1 MGHAEVISL
10 DEVRAT
16 QRLSQL
22 RQQLHDFFDQWLDR
36 LEPHLD
42 DEPMSLT
49 DLTAVMGQL
58 RQDLMGGLTETV
70 IEHTYTAEIEQTQA
84 ECPTCDRLLTVRR
97 QAHRTVDTLI
107 GPVRL
112 KRSYFYCLGCR
123 QGFHPLDASLEV
135 VAGRYQLDV
144 QQAIAQ
150 GATEMPYETAHSL
163 LRDWSGIEV
172 SVERMHTLTN
182 AMADGLSVLDVSPD
196 VDDIRSQIRTLES
209 GKRRR
214 PVMVLA
220 IDGAHVPT
228 RPDEAGELIDAPKR
242 HRARRARWKGGYKE
256 AKGLRLYAFDAE
268 RIVHMLSWHQVQED
282 DAIGAALDHIKDK
295 GLIPDDEGMSEDW
308 PCAYVSLVMARPG
321 YGTRFKRVFPR
332 RVKFSITITARNG
345 FIESPPPSME
355 KVSRAR
361 NGPKR
366 HSHGFIT
373 GKWDQSLVV

>member
-22 RQQLHDFFDQWLDR
+22 RQQLHESFDQWLDR

-84 ECPTCDRLLTVRR
+84 ECPTCDRLLSVRR

-107 GPVRL
+107 GPLRL

-123 QGFHPLDASLEV
+123 QGVHPRDASLEV

-182 AMADGLSVLDVSPD
+182 AMADGLSVLDGSPA

-228 RPDEAGELIDAPKR
+228 RPDEAGEWIDAPKR
-242 HRARRARWKGGYKE
+242 HRARRARWQGGYKE
-256 AKGLRLYAFDAE
+256 AKGLRWYAVDAE
-268 RIVHMLSWHQVQED
+268 RIVHM
-282 DAIGAALDHIKDK
+282 
-295 GLIPDDEGMSEDW
+295 
-308 PCAYVSLVMARPG
+308 
-321 YGTRFKRVFPR
+321 
-332 RVKFSITITARNG
+332 
-345 FIESPPPSME
+345 
-355 KVSRAR
+355 
-361 NGPKR
+361 
-366 HSHGFIT
+366 
-373 GKWDQSLVV
+373 

>member
-1 MGHAEVISL
+1 
-10 DEVRAT
+10 
-16 QRLSQL
+16 
-22 RQQLHDFFDQWLDR
+22 
-36 LEPHLD
+36 
-42 DEPMSLT
+42 
-49 DLTAVMGQL
+49 
-58 RQDLMGGLTETV
+58 
-70 IEHTYTAEIEQTQA
+70 
-84 ECPTCDRLLTVRR
+84 
-97 QAHRTVDTLI
+97 
-107 GPVRL
+107 
-112 KRSYFYCLGCR
+112 
-123 QGFHPLDASLEV
+123 
-135 VAGRYQLDV
+135 
-144 QQAIAQ
+144 
-150 GATEMPYETAHSL
+150 MPYETAHSL

-282 DAIGAALDHIKDK
+282 DAIGEALDHIKEK
-295 GLIPDDEGMSEDW
+295 GLIREDEGMSEDW

-345 FIESPPPSME
+345 FIGSPPPSME
-355 KVSRAR
+355 KVSKAK
-361 NGPKR
+361 NGLKPP
-366 HSHGFIT
+366 
-373 GKWDQSLVV
+373 